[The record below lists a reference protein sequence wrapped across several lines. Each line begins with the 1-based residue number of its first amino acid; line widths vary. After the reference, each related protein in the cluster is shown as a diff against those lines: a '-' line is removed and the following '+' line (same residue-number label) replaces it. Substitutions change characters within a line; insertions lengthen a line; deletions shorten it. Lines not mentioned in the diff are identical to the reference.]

1 MSVVHNPS
9 NSARIQ
15 GYQIS
20 TPGFVDVRVDAQTNT
35 LQTIEYEHHEVHSG
49 SSFTWS
55 TTGDVNSS
63 ATRAYLIITP
73 NTTRHP
79 HCIFTV
85 VSESE
90 TVFYFDE
97 KPNISGKG
105 TAVTIYN
112 RNRTKTTDAT
122 ASIYTGPTILS
133 NGTRLWT
140 GQIGSGKTTGGMDRG
155 SSEWILAS
163 NSTYVF
169 KVINNAGQAGWI
181 KTEVDFYE
189 HTDLA

>member
-1 MSVVHNPS
+1 MAVNQNPS
-9 NSARIQ
+9 NAVRIQ
-15 GYQIS
+15 GYQTT
-20 TPGFVDVRVDAQTNT
+20 TPAYVDARVDAQTNT
-35 LQTIEYEHHEVHSG
+35 LQIIEYEHHEIHSG

-73 NTTRHP
+73 NTAKHP

-85 VSESE
+85 VAESE
-90 TVFYFDE
+90 TLIYFNE
-97 KPNISGKG
+97 KPNISLKG
-105 TAVTIYN
+105 TAATIYN

-122 ASIYTGPTILS
+122 ASIYTGPSILS

-140 GQIGSGKTTGGMDRG
+140 GQLGSGKTAGGLDRG
-155 SSEWILAS
+155 SSEWVLAS
-163 NSTYVF
+163 NSTYAF
-169 KVINNAGQAGWI
+169 KVVNNSSQAGWI

-189 HTDLA
+189 HTDIA